1 MSKELRQLAIDVY
14 NGVDVKFENGETGE
28 DMIRNALNKAFN
40 GISLTDG
47 KAIRNAIAYNKVDF
61 EIINEIIDVAIDLS
75 ANDNSEVWNFV
86 EFKSAALGDKN
97 KFIVEGNDLL
107 HVDVIT
113 HGTQGVHRQRMLGR
127 EISVET
133 TTKAIKIY
141 EEMVRLAAGR
151 LNWAKFVEKVG
162 KSFDNDRFN
171 AVASAFANIPSS
183 GADYSKGIAGQALS
197 EKDMI
202 DLLTTVENDGNTP
215 KIFGSLQAL
224 RGLNMTTS
232 GMAGEKVKDDYY
244 NFGYMG
250 KFNGYDTFRISG
262 KNVPTDKLFVIG
274 SDEKFIK
281 MFDEGDTLTIAHNFT
296 ETADKTQEL
305 QVERTY
311 GVSVVMAGK
320 VGIYQL

>member
-14 NGVDVKFENGETGE
+14 NGIDVKFENGETGD
-28 DMIRNALNKAFN
+28 DMIRNALNKAFG
-40 GISLTDG
+40 GINLNDG
-47 KAIRNAIAYNKVDF
+47 KAVRNAIAYNKVDF
-61 EIINEIIDVAIDLS
+61 AIINELIDVAIDLS
-75 ANDNSEVWNFV
+75 ANDNSEIWNFV
-86 EFKSAALGDKN
+86 DFKSAALGDKN
-97 KFIVEGNDLL
+97 KFTVEGNDLL

-113 HGTQGVHRQRMLGR
+113 HGTQGVRRQRMLSR
-127 EISVET
+127 ELTVET

-171 AVASAFANIPSS
+171 AVASAFS
-183 GADYSKGIAGQALS
+183 GITASGNYSKGSAGTAFS
-197 EKDMI
+197 ESNMI

-224 RGLNMTTS
+224 RNLSMA
-232 GMAGEKVKDDYY
+232 MAGDEVRRDYY

-262 KNVPTDKLFVIG
+262 KNVPTDKLFVVG

-281 MFDEGDTLTIAHNFT
+281 MFDEGDTLTIPHNFT

-311 GVSVVMAGK
+311 GVEVIMAGK
-320 VGIYQL
+320 VGVYQL

>member
-14 NGVDVKFENGETGE
+14 NGVDVKFENGETGD
-28 DMIRNALNKAFN
+28 DMIRNALNKAFG

-47 KAIRNAIAYNKVDF
+47 KAVRNAIAYNKVDF
-61 EIINEIIDVAIDLS
+61 EVINELIDTAINLS
-75 ANDNSEVWNFV
+75 AIENSEIWNFV
-86 EFKSAALGDKN
+86 DFKSAALGDIN

-107 HVDVIT
+107 TVDVIT
-113 HGTQGVHRQRMLGR
+113 HGTQGVRRQRMLSN
-127 EISVET
+127 EVTVET
-133 TTKAIKIY
+133 QTKAIKIY

-171 AVASAFANIPSS
+171 AVASAFNGITAS
-183 GADYSKGIAGQALS
+183 GNYSKGSVGGGFS
-197 EKDMI
+197 ESTMI
-202 DLLTTVENDGNTP
+202 DLLTTVENDGNVP

-224 RGLNMTTS
+224 RNLSMA
-232 GMAGEKVKDDYY
+232 MAGDEVRRDYY

-262 KNVPTDKLFVIG
+262 KNIPTDKLFVVG

-281 MFDEGDTLTIAHNFT
+281 MFDEGDTLTIPHNFT

-311 GVSVVMAGK
+311 GVKVIMSNK
-320 VGIYQL
+320 VGVYQL

>member
-14 NGVDVKFENGETGE
+14 NGIDVKFENGETGD
-28 DMIRNALNKAFN
+28 DMIRNALNKAFG
-40 GISLTDG
+40 GINLNDG
-47 KAIRNAIAYNKVDF
+47 KAVRNAIAYNKVDF
-61 EIINEIIDVAIDLS
+61 AIINELIDVAIDLS
-75 ANDNSEVWNFV
+75 ANDNSEIWNFV
-86 EFKSAALGDKN
+86 DFKSAALGDKN
-97 KFIVEGNDLL
+97 KFTVEGNDLL

-113 HGTQGVHRQRMLGR
+113 HGTQGVRRQRMLSR
-127 EISVET
+127 ELSVET

-171 AVASAFANIPSS
+171 AVASAFS
-183 GADYSKGIAGQALS
+183 GITASGNYSKGTAGTAFS
-197 EKDMI
+197 ESDMI

-224 RGLNMTTS
+224 RNLSMA
-232 GMAGEKVKDDYY
+232 MAGDEVRRDYY

-262 KNVPTDKLFVIG
+262 KNVPTDKLFVVG

-281 MFDEGDTLTIAHNFT
+281 MFDEGDTLTIPHNFT

-311 GVSVVMAGK
+311 GVEVIMAGK
-320 VGIYQL
+320 VGVYQL

>member
-14 NGVDVKFENGETGE
+14 NGIDVKFENGETGD
-28 DMIRNALNKAFN
+28 DMIRNALNKAFG
-40 GISLTDG
+40 GINLNDG
-47 KAIRNAIAYNKVDF
+47 KAVRNAIAYNKVDF
-61 EIINEIIDVAIDLS
+61 AIINELIDVAIDLS
-75 ANDNSEVWNFV
+75 ANDNSEIWNFV
-86 EFKSAALGDKN
+86 DFKSAALGDKN
-97 KFIVEGNDLL
+97 KFTVEGNDLL

-113 HGTQGVHRQRMLGR
+113 HGTQGVRRQRMLSR
-127 EISVET
+127 ELSVET

-171 AVASAFANIPSS
+171 AVASAFS
-183 GADYSKGIAGQALS
+183 GITASGDYSKGSAGTAFS
-197 EKDMI
+197 ESDMI
-202 DLLTTVENDGNTP
+202 NLLTTVENDGNTP

-224 RGLNMTTS
+224 RNLSMA
-232 GMAGEKVKDDYY
+232 MAGDEVRRDYY

-262 KNVPTDKLFVIG
+262 KNVPTDKLFVVG

-281 MFDEGDTLTIAHNFT
+281 MFDEGDTLTIPHNFT

-311 GVSVVMAGK
+311 GVEVIMAGK
-320 VGIYQL
+320 VGVYQL

>member
-1 MSKELRQLAIDVY
+1 MNKDLRQLCIDVY
-14 NGVDVKFENGETGE
+14 NGVDVQFENGETGNE
-28 DMIRNALNKAFN
+28 MIRNALNKAFG
-40 GISLTDG
+40 GINLNDG
-47 KAIRNAIAYNKVDF
+47 KAVRNAIAYNKVDF
-61 EIINEIIDVAIDLS
+61 AIINELIDVAIDLS
-75 ANDNSEVWNFV
+75 ANDNSEIWNFV
-86 EFKSAALGDKN
+86 DFKSAALGDKN
-97 KFIVEGNDLL
+97 KFTVEGNDLL

-113 HGTQGVHRQRMLGR
+113 HGTQGVRRQRMLSR
-127 EISVET
+127 ELSVET

-171 AVASAFANIPSS
+171 AVASAFS
-183 GADYSKGIAGQALS
+183 GITASGDYSKGSVGTAFS
-197 EKDMI
+197 ESDMI
-202 DLLTTVENDGNTP
+202 NLLTTVENDGNTP

-224 RGLNMTTS
+224 RNLSMA
-232 GMAGEKVKDDYY
+232 MAGDEVRRDYY

-262 KNVPTDKLFVIG
+262 KNVPTDKLFVVG

-281 MFDEGDTLTIAHNFT
+281 MFDEGDTLTIPHNFT

-311 GVSVVMAGK
+311 GVEVIMAGK
-320 VGIYQL
+320 VGVYQL

>member
-1 MSKELRQLAIDVY
+1 MSKDLRQLAIDVY

-28 DMIRNALNKAFN
+28 DMIRNALCKAFN
-40 GISLTDG
+40 GANLNDT
-47 KAIRNAIAYNKVDF
+47 KAVRNALAYNKVDF
-61 EIINEIIDVAIDLS
+61 EIINELIDVALDLS
-75 ANDNSEVWNFV
+75 AQENSEIWNFV
-86 EFKSAALGDKN
+86 DFKSAALGDKN
-97 KFIVEGNDLL
+97 KFTVEGSDLL

-113 HGTQGVHRQRMLGR
+113 HGTQGVRRQRMLSK
-127 EISVET
+127 EFSVET

-141 EEMVRLAAGR
+141 EEMVRFAANR
-151 LNWAKFVEKVG
+151 INWAKFVEKIG

-171 AVASAFANIPSS
+171 AVATAFS
-183 GADYSKGIAGQALS
+183 GITASGDYSKGSAGTAFNES
-197 EKDMI
+197 DMI

-224 RGLNMTTS
+224 RNLTTAMT
-232 GMAGEKVKDDYY
+232 GDEVRRDYY

-262 KNVPTDKLFVIG
+262 KNVPTDKIFVIG
-274 SDEKFIK
+274 SDDKFIK

-305 QVERTY
+305 MVERTY
-311 GVSVVMAGK
+311 GVEVIMAGK
-320 VGIYQL
+320 VGVYQL

>member
-1 MSKELRQLAIDVY
+1 MNNDLRQLAIDVY

-28 DMIRNALNKAFN
+28 DLIRNALNKAFN

-47 KAIRNAIAYNKVDF
+47 KAIRNALAYNKVDF
-61 EIINEIIDVAIDLS
+61 EIINELIDTAIDLS
-75 ANDNSEVWNFV
+75 AIENSEIWNFV
-86 EFKSAALGDKN
+86 DFKSAKLGDKN
-97 KFIVEGNDLL
+97 KFTVEGNDLL

-113 HGTQGVHRQRMLGR
+113 HGTQGVRRQRMLSN
-127 EISVET
+127 ELTVET

-151 LNWAKFVEKVG
+151 INWAKFVEKVG

-171 AVASAFANIPSS
+171 AVATAFGGITAS
-183 GADYSKGIAGQALS
+183 GDYSKGSAGTAFS
-197 EKDMI
+197 ESDMI

-224 RGLNMTTS
+224 RNLSMAMT
-232 GMAGEKVKDDYY
+232 GDEVRRDYY

-262 KNVPTDKLFVIG
+262 KNVPTDKIFVIG

-281 MFDEGDTLTIAHNFT
+281 MFDEGDTLTIPHNFT

-305 QVERTY
+305 MVERTY
-311 GVSVVMAGK
+311 GVEVVMAGK
-320 VGIYQL
+320 AGVYQL

>member
-14 NGVDVKFENGETGE
+14 NGIDVKFENGETGD
-28 DMIRNALNKAFN
+28 DMIRNALNKAFG
-40 GISLTDG
+40 GINLNDG
-47 KAIRNAIAYNKVDF
+47 KAVRNAIAYNKVDF
-61 EIINEIIDVAIDLS
+61 AIINELIDVAIDLS
-75 ANDNSEVWNFV
+75 ANDNSEIWNFV
-86 EFKSAALGDKN
+86 DFKSAALGDKN
-97 KFIVEGNDLL
+97 KFTVEGNDLL

-113 HGTQGVHRQRMLGR
+113 HGTQGVRRQRMLSR
-127 EISVET
+127 ELTVET

-171 AVASAFANIPSS
+171 AVASAFS
-183 GADYSKGIAGQALS
+183 GITASGDYSKGTAGTAFS
-197 EKDMI
+197 ESDMI

-224 RGLNMTTS
+224 RNLSMA
-232 GMAGEKVKDDYY
+232 MAGDEVRRDYY

-262 KNVPTDKLFVIG
+262 KNVPTDKLFVVG

-281 MFDEGDTLTIAHNFT
+281 MFDEGDTLTIPHNFT

-311 GVSVVMAGK
+311 GVEVIMAGK
-320 VGIYQL
+320 VGVYQL

>member
-14 NGVDVKFENGETGE
+14 NGIDVKFENGETGD
-28 DMIRNALNKAFN
+28 DMIRNALNKAFG
-40 GISLTDG
+40 GINLNDG
-47 KAIRNAIAYNKVDF
+47 KAVRNAIAYNKVDF
-61 EIINEIIDVAIDLS
+61 SIINELIDVAIDLS
-75 ANDNSEVWNFV
+75 ANDNSEIWNFV
-86 EFKSAALGDKN
+86 DFKSAALGDKN
-97 KFIVEGNDLL
+97 KFTVEGNDLL

-113 HGTQGVHRQRMLGR
+113 HGTQGVRRQRMLSR
-127 EISVET
+127 ELTVET

-171 AVASAFANIPSS
+171 AVASAFNGITAS
-183 GADYSKGIAGQALS
+183 GDYSKGTAGTAFS
-197 EKDMI
+197 ESDMI

-224 RGLNMTTS
+224 RNLSMA
-232 GMAGEKVKDDYY
+232 MAGDEVRRDYY

-262 KNVPTDKLFVIG
+262 KNVPTDKLFVVG

-305 QVERTY
+305 MVERTY
-311 GVSVVMAGK
+311 GVELIMANK
-320 VGIYQL
+320 VGVYLL

>member
-61 EIINEIIDVAIDLS
+61 EIINELIDTAIDLS
-75 ANDNSEVWNFV
+75 AIENSEIWNFV
-86 EFKSAALGDKN
+86 DFKSAKLGDKN
-97 KFIVEGNDLL
+97 KFTVEGNDLL

-113 HGTQGVHRQRMLGR
+113 HGTQGVRRQRMLSN
-127 EISVET
+127 ELTVET

-151 LNWAKFVEKVG
+151 INWAKFVEKVG

-171 AVASAFANIPSS
+171 AVATAFGGITAS
-183 GADYSKGIAGQALS
+183 GDYSKGSAGTAFS
-197 EKDMI
+197 ESDMI

-224 RGLNMTTS
+224 RNLSMAMT
-232 GMAGEKVKDDYY
+232 GDEVRRDYY

-262 KNVPTDKLFVIG
+262 KNVPTDKIFVIG

-281 MFDEGDTLTIAHNFT
+281 MFDEGDTLTIPHNFT

-305 QVERTY
+305 MVERTY
-311 GVSVVMAGK
+311 GVEVVMAGK
-320 VGIYQL
+320 VGVYQL